1 LPRIVGQTRPG
12 KVVEIEIWR
21 NESSKIL
28 TLTVGEIPADTT
40 AGSKKDSD
48 QPATAANIIESLG
61 LAVSDI
67 TPGELK
73 QLGLESGVK
82 IDRVAGSGDSA
93 GLKQGDIV
101 LALNNED
108 IKSVNQFKTLMR
120 TYANARSV
128 ALLIQRGGNSLY
140 IPIRLKAN

>member
-1 LPRIVGQTRPG
+1 
-12 KVVEIEIWR
+12 
-21 NESSKIL
+21 
-28 TLTVGEIPADTT
+28 
-40 AGSKKDSD
+40 
-48 QPATAANIIESLG
+48 
-61 LAVSDI
+61 
-67 TPGELK
+67 
-73 QLGLESGVK
+73 
-82 IDRVAGSGDSA
+82 
-93 GLKQGDIV
+93 LKQGDIV